1 MNTQFKLQC
10 STSFPGTLVEK
21 SNGID
26 YKIQKAVDYIAQF
39 DGAVIALSAGVDSSL
54 VALLARK
61 SLGDHTVAATALSE
75 SLPPGELDVAKK
87 TAEQIG
93 IRHVIVR
100 TYELENPD
108 YVRNGADR
116 CYFCKETTYRELRL
130 LANSQGFSS
139 ILDGTHVDDL
149 EDDRPG
155 MKAAKEAGVKSPLLY
170 AGFTKQDVREAAKIF
185 GLEVWDKPAMPCLS
199 SRIVHGEEVTSEKL
213 SAIGEAESFIKNLTK
228 VRNLRVRHDGS
239 EARIEVPPE
248 ERKAFFDEKVL
259 DQIDEYLRKLGF
271 SKVALDLRGYVKK
284 KGQRDTS
291 SISLPMA

>member
-1 MNTQFKLQC
+1 MLNVK
-10 STSFPGTLVEK
+10 SRNMVEK

-61 SLGDHTVAATALSE
+61 SLGDHAVAATALSE
-75 SLPPGELDVAKK
+75 SLPPGELDVARK
-87 TAEQIG
+87 TAELIG

-100 TYELENPD
+100 TDELQNPD
-108 YVRNGADR
+108 YVRNGVDR

-130 LANSQGFSS
+130 LANSEGLSS

-155 MKAAKEAGVKSPLLY
+155 MRAAQEAGVKSPLLY

-199 SRIVHGEEVTSEKL
+199 SRIEHGEPVTSEKL
-213 SAIGEAESFIKNLTK
+213 SAIGHAESFIKNLTK
-228 VRNLRVRHDGS
+228 VRNLRVRFDGS

-248 ERKAFFDEKVL
+248 ERKAFFDERVL
-259 DQIDEYLRKLGF
+259 DQIDEHLRKLGF
-271 SKVALDLRGYVKK
+271 PRVVLDLRGYVKK
-284 KGQRDTS
+284 RGLSDTAE
-291 SISLPMA
+291 ISLPMA